1 MNLQS
6 ARLTVVFLFFTCSA
20 FSQIQFIENKGQ
32 WEKTVAF
39 KTDIQTGA
47 FFLQKTGFT
56 VLMHDPSDMKK
67 ISDYAHGD
75 DTVTKDNSTAPDI
88 SPLQLRSHAYKVSF
102 SGASQNTTVVPDKVL
117 PGVNNYFLGDD
128 AAKWQS
134 NCKTFESVVYK
145 NMYPNIDVH
154 YYASGGKLKYD
165 IIIHP
170 GGKISDIAMQYQGA
184 DQLTVKNKELI
195 IGTSVGEVKEADPY
209 TYIVNNGKRSTISCI
224 YVIANNEVTFKADQT
239 DPSATIVIDPT
250 LIFSSFTGSTKDNWG
265 YAGTPGP
272 DGSFFAGG
280 ICFGSG
286 FPVSLGAF
294 QQTFNGG
301 IDEDRNGPY
310 DMAIFKFSAN
320 GSSRLYATYLGGSGN
335 EQPQSMICDA
345 QGNLIVASRT
355 NSLNFPV
362 TIPMIGAGGG
372 YDIAVTKFNST
383 GTALTGSVKIGGSQ
397 DDGVNIKPKYVALGV
412 PGQSDGAYETRRN
425 YGDDAR
431 CEVIQDALNNIYLV
445 ACTQSANFPVTNNVM
460 QSIYA
465 GGRQD
470 GLILKFPSSLASV
483 TFSTFFGG
491 EGSDACFNAFIN
503 PVNNN
508 LYVSGATT
516 STNLPGNKANVV
528 SSTYNGGATDGF
540 VTQVTADGTAIV
552 RTTYVGT
559 AGNDMIY
566 GLEIDDS
573 GSPYIMGTTTGNF
586 PVINSVFSNVGS
598 KQFIAKLQPDL
609 SGYQYS
615 TIFGTVSD
623 IPNISPTAFHLDK
636 CQNVYVAG
644 WGGSFN
650 NNRGYPCAGTLGM
663 TTTANAIQSTTD
675 GKDFYFF
682 VLQRDAASQLFGSF
696 FGQNGGFD
704 DHVDGGTSR
713 FDKNGILYQAECA
726 NCGGGVFFPTTPGV
740 WATSNA
746 SANCSEAAIKID
758 MNFENAVAAG
768 IKATFNGT
776 GIEQG
781 VCVLP
786 ATITFTDT
794 VSKGKLYVWNFGDG
808 TPAVT
813 TVSPVNFK
821 SHTYT
826 ASGIFRAKVITID
839 SASCNITDSSFL
851 FAKINNCN
859 SSCPLSTTSYTSN
872 LTGAVY
878 QWQVNIGTGFTD
890 ILNDANFSGAATKQL
905 QLNNAPASWYGHE
918 YRCLIDSSSYSNVFT
933 LRFVNNW
940 LGSVS
945 TSWEDPLNWS
955 CGIVPDRYTDAV
967 INTGTIV
974 LNSNTSVASMTITPG
989 AGLVV
994 NPPYILTIT
1003 GH

>member
-1 MNLQS
+1 MNLRS
-6 ARLTVVFLFFTCSA
+6 AKLFIVFILFTSPA

-39 KTDIQTGA
+39 KSDIQTGA

-56 VLMHDPSDMKK
+56 VLMHDPSDLEK
-67 ISDYAHGD
+67 ISAYVHGD
-75 DTVTKDNSTAPDI
+75 NIVTKENSTASI
-88 SPLQLRSHAYKVSF
+88 STSLQVRSHAYNVNF
-102 SGASQNTTVVPDKVL
+102 SGASQNAIVVPDKVL

-128 AAKWQS
+128 ASKWQS
-134 NCKTFESVVYK
+134 TCKTFESVTYK
-145 NMYPNIDVH
+145 NMYRNIDVH

-170 GGKISDIAMQYQGA
+170 GGKVSDIAMQYQGA
-184 DQLTVKNKELI
+184 DQLSVRNKELI

-209 TYIVNNGKRSTISCI
+209 TYMVNNGKRSTISCS
-224 YVIANNEVTFKADQT
+224 YVIKNNTVTFKADQT

-250 LIFSSFTGSTKDNWG
+250 LIFSSLTGSTKDNWG

-310 DMAIFKFSAN
+310 DMAIFKFSAD
-320 GSSRLYATYLGGSGN
+320 GSNRLYATYLGGSGN

-355 NSLNFPV
+355 NSANFPITSPV
-362 TIPMIGAGGG
+362 IGATGA
-372 YDIAVTKFNST
+372 YDIAITKLNAT
-383 GTALTGSVKIGGSQ
+383 GTALIGSLKMGGSL
-397 DDGVNIKPKYVALGV
+397 DDGVNIKPKYVSLGI
-412 PGQSDGAYETRRN
+412 PGQSDGAFETRRN

-431 CEVIQDALNNIYLV
+431 CEVILDATENIYLV
-445 ACTQSANFPVTNNVM
+445 ACTQSSNFPVTNNIM
-460 QSIYA
+460 QSTFG

-470 GLILKFPSSLASV
+470 GLILKFPSSLSGI

-516 STNLPGNKANVV
+516 STNLPGNKTNVV

-540 VTQVTADGTAIV
+540 VTQVSVDGTAIV

-566 GLEIDDS
+566 GLEIDGS
-573 GSPYIMGTTTGNF
+573 GSPYIMGTTSGDF
-586 PVINSVFSNVGS
+586 PVINAVFRNFGS
-598 KQFIAKLQPDL
+598 KQFIAKLQTDL
-609 SGYQYS
+609 SGYRYS
-615 TIFGTVSD
+615 TVFGTTSD
-623 IPNISPTAFHLDK
+623 IPNISPTAFHVDK

-650 NNRGYPCAGTLGM
+650 NSKGYPCAGTLGM
-663 TTTANAIQSTTD
+663 TTTADAIQSTTD

-726 NCGGGVFFPTTPGV
+726 NCGGGVSFPTTPGV
-740 WATSNA
+740 WASANA

-768 IKATFNGT
+768 IKATFNGA
-776 GIEQG
+776 GIEPG
-781 VCVLP
+781 VCVTP

-808 TPAVT
+808 TAAVT
-813 TVSPVNFK
+813 TTSPVNFT

-826 ASGIFRAKVITID
+826 ASGTFRAKVISID
-839 SASCNITDSSFL
+839 SASCNTAGTSFL

-859 SSCPLSTTSYTSN
+859 TSCPFSITNYFSN
-872 LTGAVY
+872 LAGVAY
-878 QWQVNIGTGFTD
+878 QWQVNTGTGFAN
-890 ILNDANFSGAATKQL
+890 IVNDANYTGANTKQL
-905 QLNNAPASWYGHE
+905 QLSNTPGSWYGYQ
-918 YRCLIDSSSYSNVFT
+918 YRCLVDSSYSSVFT
-933 LRFVNNW
+933 LRFVNYW
-940 LGSVS
+940 LGSAS

-955 CGIVPDRYTDAV
+955 CGIVPDIYTDAV
-967 INTGTIV
+967 INTGTVV
-974 LNSNTSVASMTITPG
+974 LNANTSVASMTITPG
-989 AGLVV
+989 ASLVV
-994 NPPYILTIT
+994 NPLYVLTIT